1 MRLKEMRIAARLS
14 QKEAAQRIGVVQS
27 AVAHWENQGNHPRL
41 SKLPKIAEA
50 YGCTVADL
58 LGDADNENPPTAAET

>member
-1 MRLKEMRIAARLS
+1 MKLREMR
-14 QKEAAQRIGVVQS
+14 EAANLTQKQAAERIGVVQS
-27 AVAHWENQGNHPRL
+27 AVARWENRYSNPRL

-58 LGDADNENPPTAAET
+58 LDGAQEEIPPPSL

>member
-14 QKEAAQRIGVVQS
+14 QKEAAARIGVVQS

-41 SKLPKIAEA
+41 SKLPKIAEV

-58 LGDADNENPPTAAET
+58 LESDDETSPTAAGR

>member
-14 QKEAAQRIGVVQS
+14 QKEAAKRIGFVQS

-58 LGDADNENPPTAAET
+58 LGDADNENPPTAAGT

>member
-58 LGDADNENPPTAAET
+58 LGDADNQNPPTAAGT

>member
-58 LGDADNENPPTAAET
+58 LGDADNENPPTAAGT

>member
-1 MRLKEMRIAARLS
+1 MRLKEMRTAASLT
-14 QKEAAQRIGVVQS
+14 QKQAAERIGVVQS
-27 AVAHWENQGNHPRL
+27 AVARWESHENHPRL

-58 LGDADNENPPTAAET
+58 LGDDNENPPTAAGT

>member
-14 QKEAAQRIGVVQS
+14 QKEAAERIGVVQS

-58 LGDADNENPPTAAET
+58 LSDSNENPPTAAGT

>member
-1 MRLKEMRIAARLS
+1 MKLKEMR
-14 QKEAAQRIGVVQS
+14 EAACLTQKQAAERIGVVQS
-27 AVAHWENQGNHPRL
+27 AVARWENRYSNPRL

-58 LGDADNENPPTAAET
+58 LDGEQQETRPPPG